1 MSYLV
6 EVVNVLLAVGAVVF
20 AVVAGFYA
28 RRARQAAQRAKLA
41 LARVGVRPGAGGPA
55 ATSGPG
61 SSGPRP
67 LAPALIS
74 ELAERLHM
82 WAHTT
87 AETAAP
93 ATGRSAGCD
102 DCLRL
107 AHAIAPTI
115 ARWIREG
122 GPA

>member
-1 MSYLV
+1 MSALQV
-6 EVVNVLLAVGAVVF
+6 ATILFAVGAVVF
-20 AVVAGFYA
+20 SVVAGLYA
-28 RRARQAAQRAKLA
+28 RRAKRAAERAKVA
-41 LARVGVRPGAGGPA
+41 LARLGVRPGAGGPA
-55 ATSGPG
+55 ATSSG
-61 SSGPRP
+61 SGPPTRP
-67 LAPALIS
+67 LAPALIL